1 MNTNSSQTKILIAD
15 DDRDLADSIG
25 DILRIEGFDVRIAYN
40 SKDTKAHLEEFDARI
55 CLLDNHFGSISGIG
69 LMPDLLSIRP
79 QMSCIIMTGDASWD
93 SAVSALSQGAYSY
106 LSKPLHKGD
115 LLAMLNQCLEASQW
129 KEDAERA
136 QEALN
141 KSEERYRV
149 LVENSPDL
157 IGIANDGKWSFI
169 NAGGLSMLGASTD
182 EEIIGKSIM
191 DFVDQDDDSSQWLS
205 GVIEAPDTRNDE
217 LVFRTMHGDQ
227 QYTELRTTPISLTGD
242 NSMMLV
248 ARDISDQKKAA
259 AEIEKLTYLDQ
270 VTGLPNRR
278 LLLDRMSVELSR
290 ESKTPMA
297 LLTIKLNNLS
307 VISQMLSNK
316 NDALFKEVAERIRF
330 CLDKKITVARIEE
343 GCFSVLITDAT
354 ESVQTADLALAIID
368 ALTKTPV
375 YRNQYQLDCSVGISR
390 FPQDAM
396 DKEAL
401 VRTSRMAA
409 NTARSEGKNLYHFY
423 TPEMDL
429 RLQELVRLELLL
441 RKAIDEGGKEF
452 KLVYQPKVDLTNG
465 KMVGLEALI
474 RWNQPKLGLIPPDK
488 FIPLA
493 EATGLIGRI
502 GDWVLKEAFHQL
514 KRWLDEAGEEN
525 MPMMSIN
532 ISGHQLTEKTLLAK
546 IFAMIDETE
555 VDPKFIE
562 LELTETSLIERPK
575 ESAEL
580 LVKLK
585 ERGLNIA
592 LDDFGTGY
600 SSLFYL
606 KHFPFDTVKIDR
618 GFVSSLPG
626 DREDMAI
633 TDAIIHMAHSLN
645 MSVVAEGVET
655 EDQETFLKGRGCEQG
670 QGYYFGRPVDQQEII
685 DKLMEGK
692 SK

>member
-1 MNTNSSQTKILIAD
+1 MNKNKSQTKILIAD
-15 DDRDLADSIG
+15 DDHDFADSIG
-25 DILRIEGFDVRIAYN
+25 DILGIEGFDTRVAYN
-40 SKDTKAHLEEFDARI
+40 SKQTKEILKEFDARI
-55 CLLDNHFGSISGIG
+55 CLLDNIFGSISGIG

-79 QMSCIIMTGDASWD
+79 KMSCIIMTGAASLD

-115 LLAMLNQCLEASQW
+115 LLAILNQCLEARQW
-129 KEDAERA
+129 KDDAERV

-141 KSEERYRV
+141 NSEERYRV

-157 IGIANDGKWSFI
+157 IGIATNGKWSFI
-169 NAGGLSMLGASTD
+169 NAVGVEMLGATKD
-182 EEIIGKSIM
+182 EAVIGQSVM
-191 DFVDQDDDSSQWLS
+191 EFVDDDSASQWLS
-205 GVIEAPDTRNDE
+205 DVIASPDTRKDE
-217 LVFRTMHGDQ
+217 LVFRSLQGTQ
-227 QYTELRTTPISLTGD
+227 QYTELRTIPISLTGD
-242 NSMMLV
+242 NSVMLV
-248 ARDISDQKKAA
+248 ARDISEQKKAS

-278 LLLDRMSVELSR
+278 LLLDRLSVELSR
-290 ESKTPMA
+290 DSKKPTA

-307 VISQMLSNK
+307 VITQMISNK
-316 NDALFKEVAERIRF
+316 NDALFKEVAKRINS
-330 CLDKKITVARIEE
+330 CVNKKTTVARIED
-343 GCFSVLITDAT
+343 GCFAALVTYAT
-354 ESVQTADLALAIID
+354 EEVQIADLALAVID
-368 ALTKTPV
+368 ALTKTPI
-375 YRNQYQLDCSVGISR
+375 YRKQFQLDCSIGISR
-390 FPQDAM
+390 FPQDGT
-396 DKEAL
+396 DEEAL
-401 VRTSRMAA
+401 VRCSRMAA

-423 TPEMDL
+423 TAEMDL
-429 RLQELVRLELLL
+429 RLQELVRLEILL

-452 KLVYQPKVDLTNG
+452 KLVYQPKVDLSSG

-493 EATGLIGRI
+493 EATGLIGRV

-525 MPMMSIN
+525 MPVMSIN
-532 ISGHQLTEKTLLAK
+532 ISGYQLTDETLLSK
-546 IFAMIDETE
+546 IFAMIDETG

-562 LELTETSLIERPK
+562 LEMTETSLIERPK

-580 LVKLK
+580 MIKLK
-585 ERGLNIA
+585 ERGLHIA

-618 GFVSSLPG
+618 GFISSLPG
-626 DREDMAI
+626 NREDMAI
-633 TDAIIHMAHSLN
+633 TEAIIHMAHSLN

-655 EDQETFLKGRGCEQG
+655 EEQEAFLKGRGCEQG
-670 QGYYFGRPVDQQEII
+670 QGYYFSRPVDQDDILVKVTE
-685 DKLMEGK
+685 DKPK
-692 SK
+692 